1 MKKQKKNVI
10 TGYTSEQKFEEK
22 VAEKVAEKQIGNHEA
37 PANHTTT
44 DKDEDTRLAKMK
56 SNEISKLTRP
66 PNYYK
71 APTRPPPAKT
81 GKQNKKTKTKKNT
94 KK

>member
-10 TGYTSEQKFEEK
+10 TGYTSEQKLE
-22 VAEKVAEKQIGNHEA
+22 EKVAEKQIGNHEA
-37 PANHTTT
+37 PANHATT
-44 DKDEDTRLAKMK
+44 DKDEDTRPAKNEI
-56 SNEISKLTRP
+56 NEISRLTCP

-71 APTRPPPAKT
+71 APTRPPPAIT